1 MQGIANNT
9 ISNHTFKSLLLQ
21 EKEEVKGKG
30 FVGFFNI
37 SPPPYFRIFNIVL
50 RIASIVQIVLL
61 KSICLACCLMCRS
74 DMSD

>member
-1 MQGIANNT
+1 MQGIVN
-9 ISNHTFKSLLLQ
+9 SNIDNHAFKSLLLQ
-21 EKEEVKGKG
+21 GKEEVKGKG

-50 RIASIVQIVLL
+50 RIVSIAQIVLL
-61 KSICLACCLMCRS
+61 KSICLACCLTCQS

>member
-37 SPPPYFRIFNIVL
+37 TPPPYFRIFNTILCVGYSAVLNARIVSL
-50 RIASIVQIVLL
+50 NLYAWHVV
-61 KSICLACCLMCRS
+61 
-74 DMSD
+74 

>member
-1 MQGIANNT
+1 MQGITNNT

-37 SPPPYFRIFNIVL
+37 SPPVF
-50 RIASIVQIVLL
+50 
-61 KSICLACCLMCRS
+61 
-74 DMSD
+74 

>member
-1 MQGIANNT
+1 MQGITNNT

-37 SPPPYFRIFNIVL
+37 TPPRILEYLIQFCAWVIQ
-50 RIASIVQIVLL
+50 RY
-61 KSICLACCLMCRS
+61 
-74 DMSD
+74 

>member
-1 MQGIANNT
+1 MQGITNNT

-37 SPPPYFRIFNIVL
+37 SPPRILEILILFCAL
-50 RIASIVQIVLL
+50 RQL
-61 KSICLACCLMCRS
+61 CRLFC
-74 DMSD
+74 